1 MGHSI
6 PRLFCVRP
14 AGAARGMPALL
25 ATLLLVA
32 CAGKPAQGYGVAT
45 PDNTAAQAQQQLQ
58 KAEQSTQVDTAQT
71 YLDLIAQMQQSGQ
84 WYASLAHAEAFEQQ
98 HGANPQVRLLRA
110 DALRNT
116 GQLQQARQAYTALL
130 TGAGTGMAARAHRGL
145 GLLHA
150 SQGQYAQAIAQLEM
164 ARRLNPIN
172 ADVLSDLA
180 YAQMLDGQLALARLP
195 VLQAAQLA
203 PADARVQLNLALY
216 WLASGQQAEA
226 AQLLERLSR
235 PSSRN
240 MPAPIGQDA
249 LSTLQRQLVT
259 VQEAVRARAAANT
272 ATTAQ
277 VSLPQPAPMH
287 TAPQAAPPG
296 VAHATAPP
304 LMIEAG
310 GATMPLLI
318 TRRLPKPAAA
328 AALPAPASDTA
339 PATAAAIQG
348 AASAPSP
355 APGSPADNPH

>member
-1 MGHSI
+1 MRHFILG
-6 PRLFCVRP
+6 PFCVRP
-14 AGAARGMPALL
+14 AGIARGMPALL
-25 ATLLLVA
+25 AALLLAA
-32 CAGKPAQGYGVAT
+32 CAGKPAQGYGVAA
-45 PDNTAAQAQQQLQ
+45 PDSTAAQAQQQMQ

-71 YLDLIAQMQQSGQ
+71 YLDLIAQMQQAGQ

-116 GQLQQARQAYTALL
+116 GQFQQARQAYMALL
-130 TGAGTGMAARAHRGL
+130 AGADTGMAARAHRGL

-150 SQGQYAQAIAQLEM
+150 SQGQYAQAIAQLEL

-203 PADARVQLNLALY
+203 PSDARVQLNLALY

-235 PSSRN
+235 PASRN
-240 MPAPIGQDA
+240 TPAPIGQDA
-249 LSTLQRQLVT
+249 LQTLQRQLAT
-259 VQEAVRARAAANT
+259 VQEAVRARAT
-272 ATTAQ
+272 ASTAPTAQ
-277 VSLPQPAPMH
+277 VSLPQPAPAH
-287 TAPQAAPPG
+287 TAPQAATPD
-296 VAHATAPP
+296 AAQATVPP

-318 TRRLPKPAAA
+318 TRRLPKSAAA
-328 AALPAPASDTA
+328 TTMPAPA
-339 PATAAAIQG
+339 PAIQG
-348 AASAPSP
+348 AASALTP
-355 APGSPADNPH
+355 APSSPADNPQ